1 MIVDYIDDHKTK
13 FGVDPICRVLTEHG
27 LKIAPS
33 TYYAAKKRGISAATW
48 ADAHAANV
56 LFDLWNTNR
65 GIYGVRKLWHAA
77 RRGGHNLGRDQ
88 VGRLMRLTGID
99 GIVRG
104 RRTTKTT
111 EPGPRDCTAASGSDR
126 AGLVGAGPAGS
137 VVGCRFHLLL
147 DVVGVLL
154 HRVLRRCVF
163 AADSGL
169 AGDDVEDDTGGDL
182 GARTSVVHA
191 TAK

>member
-77 RRGGHNLGRDQ
+77 RRG
-88 VGRLMRLTGID
+88 
-99 GIVRG
+99 
-104 RRTTKTT
+104 
-111 EPGPRDCTAASGSDR
+111 AAISAVTRSG
-126 AGLVGAGPAGS
+126 G
-137 VVGCRFHLLL
+137 
-147 DVVGVLL
+147 
-154 HRVLRRCVF
+154 
-163 AADSGL
+163 
-169 AGDDVEDDTGGDL
+169 
-182 GARTSVVHA
+182 
-191 TAK
+191 